1 MSYFLNIKVS
11 SKLAFSFGGVV
22 LVMLLVSAVSWY
34 TYVITDT
41 ASRDSERSLGLLEAV
56 GRMDQA
62 ITAQESALRA
72 LLLSGDKV
80 HVTPYEDNLA
90 IYTEALARARS
101 LASTSEIIA
110 QLDQLDENATKWRTT
125 VAERE
130 IELGSKFETL
140 RQARSLE
147 ASGAGKIHTDAMRGV
162 ADALRSM
169 TQQHIAADSQASE
182 RARNLAKWSNAGGVL
197 ASVSLAIAA
206 ALALS
211 GAIARPVRGLTEV
224 TTRLADGDIS
234 VAVPA
239 QDRQDEIGLMARSV
253 QVFKDNL
260 IRNARLSAE
269 NEAERKINLDRAN
282 AIQTL
287 TVSFDTAVQESLST
301 VSGSATRL
309 HSTSGSM
316 TTTASNTSEQVHAV
330 ADAIEIASNN
340 VQKVAAA
347 AEELSISIREIGAQ
361 VARSAEVADAAVTRA
376 RQTDTTVRSLAEAAG
391 RIGEVVSL
399 ITDIASQTN
408 LLALNATIEAA
419 RAGDAGKGFAVVAG
433 EVKALANQTAK
444 ATEEIGTQIASV
456 QSATQEAVTAI
467 EDIRSIIGQISG
479 ITTAIAS
486 AVERQGAATQD
497 IARNIQNAAAG
508 TSEVLDHVAHL
519 EDAAR
524 ETGDSANDVLNA
536 STELARESARLNG
549 FVEDF
554 LTRVRSA

>member
-1 MSYFLNIKVS
+1 MS
-11 SKLAFSFGGVV
+11 SKLALSFGAVA
-22 LVMLLVSAVSWY
+22 LVMLLVSAISWY
-34 TYVITDT
+34 AYDITDAT
-41 ASRDSERSLGLLEAV
+41 SRDSERSLGLLEAV

-80 HVTPYEDNLA
+80 HVDPYQSNLTL
-90 IYTEALARARS
+90 YTEALARART
-101 LASTSEIIA
+101 LAGTPEIIA
-110 QLDQLDENATKWRTT
+110 QLDLLDENATKWRTT

-147 ASGAGKIHTDAMRGV
+147 ASGAGKIHTDAMRSA
-162 ADALRSM
+162 ADMLRILA
-169 TQQHIAADSQASE
+169 QRHIAADSQSAE
-182 RARNLAKWSNAGGVL
+182 RARNLAKWGNAGGVL
-197 ASVSLAIAA
+197 ASVGLAIAA

-211 GAIARPVRGLTEV
+211 GAIARPVRSLTGIM
-224 TTRLADGDIS
+224 TRLADGDIA
-234 VAVPA
+234 VTVPA
-239 QDRQDEIGLMARSV
+239 QNRQDEIGLMARSV
-253 QVFKDNL
+253 QVFKDSL
-260 IRNARLSAE
+260 IRNARLSSE
-269 NEAERKINLDRAN
+269 NDAARKTNLDRAR

-287 TVSFDTAVQESLST
+287 TETFDTAVQESLST

-309 HSTSGSM
+309 HSTSGNM

-330 ADAIEIASNN
+330 ANAVEIASNN
-340 VQKVAAA
+340 VQKVAGA
-347 AEELSISIREIGAQ
+347 AEELSHSIREIGAQ
-361 VARSAEVADAAVTRA
+361 VARSADVAAAAVARA
-376 RQTDTTVRSLAEAAG
+376 HQTDTTVRSLAEVAG
-391 RIGEVVSL
+391 RIGEVVRL

-433 EVKALANQTAK
+433 EVKALANQTAR
-444 ATEEIGTQIASV
+444 ATGEIGTQIASV
-456 QSATQEAVTAI
+456 QNATKEAVTAI
-467 EDIRSIIGQISG
+467 EDIRGIIGQISG
-479 ITTAIAS
+479 ITTTIAS

-508 TSEVLDHVAHL
+508 TAEVLDHIAHL

-554 LTRVRSA
+554 LTRVRTS